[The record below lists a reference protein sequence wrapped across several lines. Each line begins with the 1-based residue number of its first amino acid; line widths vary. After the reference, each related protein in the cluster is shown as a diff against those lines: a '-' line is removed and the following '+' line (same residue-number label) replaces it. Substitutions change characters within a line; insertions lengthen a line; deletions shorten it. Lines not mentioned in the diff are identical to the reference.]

1 VKSTDRLIGI
11 LDSSQENQ
19 RLELVIETEGTP
31 KLALRLVTYAKGL
44 GWNTQKTIYI
54 DNQQAEELQFLLGGA
69 RSLLKQATR
78 GQENNPAQ
86 ASEQSKTVRQFK
98 TKNLTLSQRKSA

>member
-1 VKSTDRLIGI
+1 MKYTDRLIGI

-31 KLALRLVTYAKGL
+31 KLALRLETYSKGL
-44 GWNTQKTIYI
+44 GWTTQKTIYI
-54 DNQQAEELQFLLGGA
+54 DNEQAEELQFLLGGA

-78 GQENNPAQ
+78 NQENVVQN
-86 ASEQSKTVRQFK
+86 SEQN
-98 TKNLTLSQRKSA
+98 KNIDQRKVKSFSLSQRKSA